1 MIESRTM
8 ANFAGVNVNE
18 EIRKW
23 EFLRNA
29 PAGDAQTTEIRTI
42 AGALG
47 LVARRSP
54 WPGWC
59 FANLALALARDCVLY
74 QLDTDRIGREQ
85 IDGYTDQQG
94 PADIDLTRGVDDC
107 DGKARL
113 FVAVCLAGGVPA
125 EMVPRWTGPVLSH
138 VYAACTVQGPKDR
151 APRRWYAETILR
163 RAILGEKSDQVPR
176 EPDTGKWLF

>member
-1 MIESRTM
+1 M

-23 EFLRNA
+23 EFLASA
-29 PAGDAQTTEIRTI
+29 PASDAKTPEIQSI
-42 AGALG
+42 AQALW

-54 WPGWC
+54 WPEWC
-59 FANLALALARDCVLY
+59 FAQLALALARDCVLY
-74 QLDTDRIGREQ
+74 QLDTDRVGREQ
-85 IDGYTDQQG
+85 IDGYTDPQG
-94 PADIDLTRGVDDC
+94 PADIILTRGVDDC

-113 FVAVCLAGGVPA
+113 FVAVCLAGGLPA
-125 EMVPRWTGPVLSH
+125 NMVPRWTGPVLSH
-138 VYAACTVQGPKDR
+138 VYAACSVKGPRDR
-151 APRRWYAETILR
+151 AARNYFAETILR